1 MSQLA
6 NFSGSQTQ
14 PMEFTQTNTAEI
26 GLESRFLSLK
36 GRSESLRTE
45 PLMERMRRLQA
56 LEQWIHTNRE
66 RIKQAVHADYHKPV
80 LEVDT
85 SEIYPVLA
93 ELRHTLKHLNQWAAP
108 VKIDATLS
116 YLGTRSEVRYEPKG
130 TCLIIAPWNFP
141 FNLCVGPLISCL
153 AAGNN
158 AIIKPSEMTPNTSHL
173 IFEMVQEVFSDD
185 IAWVAEGGAD
195 VSKKLLDFP
204 FDHIFFTGSTSVGK
218 LVMQAAAKHL
228 TSVTLELGGKSP
240 TIIDASANLSDAARR
255 IAFGK
260 FFNNGQTCIAPDYIL
275 IDATVREK
283 FISHL
288 KKEVQHMFGDG
299 SIINEQSSSYSRLA
313 TAKQFQRI
321 SALITDATNRGA
333 KVELLGASN
342 ENENFIGPVILTD
355 IPANAQ
361 IWEEEIF
368 GPVLPIE
375 TYKSPESVVQTINRR
390 PKPLALYIFSQRKDF
405 QEYLLKNTS
414 SGSACVNDCVLQ
426 FTHPNLPFG
435 GVNQSGIGKS
445 HGKYGFMA
453 FSNEKSVLRQKNG
466 WAAPYLLHPPYTS
479 GMKKV
484 VDILLKWF

>member
-1 MSQLA
+1 MQFNKA
-6 NFSGSQTQ
+6 NTS
-14 PMEFTQTNTAEI
+14 EI
-26 GLESRFLSLK
+26 GLEGHFLTLK
-36 GRSESLRTE
+36 ARSESLRAEPTTE
-45 PLMERMRRLQA
+45 RKRRLQA
-56 LEQWIHTNRE
+56 LEKWIHVNRE
-66 RIKQAVHADYHKPV
+66 RIKQAVHDDYHKPL

-85 SEIYPVLA
+85 TEIYPVLA
-93 ELRHTLKHLNQWAAP
+93 ELRHAIKHLDQWAAP

-141 FNLCVGPLISCL
+141 FNLCVGPLVSCL

-158 AIIKPSEMTPNTSHL
+158 VIIKPSEMTPHTSHL
-173 IFEMVQEVFSDD
+173 IFQMVQEVFSHD

-195 VSKKLLDFP
+195 ISQKLLDFS
-204 FDHIFFTGSTSVGK
+204 FDHIFFTGSPAVGK

-240 TIIDASANLSDAARR
+240 TIIDATANLRDAARR

-260 FFNNGQTCIAPDYIL
+260 FFNSGQTCIAPDYVL

-288 KKEVQHMFGDG
+288 KEEVQKMFGDG
-299 SIINEQSSSYSRLA
+299 GTINEQSSSYSRLA
-313 TAKQFQRI
+313 TARQFERI
-321 SALITDATNRGA
+321 SGLISEATNLGA
-333 KVELLGASN
+333 KVQLMGASN
-342 ENENFIGPVILTD
+342 DKENFIGPVILTD
-355 IPANAQ
+355 IPANAR

-375 TYKSPESVVQTINRR
+375 TYESPQAVVQTINSR
-390 PKPLALYIFSQRKDF
+390 PKPLALYIFSQRKNF
-405 QEYLLKNTS
+405 QEYLLLNTS
-414 SGSACVNDCVLQ
+414 SGSACINDCVLQ

-453 FSNEKSVLRQKNG
+453 FSNEKSVLQQKNG